1 VTALQPR
8 DPVTVV
14 EHDDADRRPRP
25 GGKTYSARV
34 TQVARL
40 YVAVAYDDPE
50 LARDG
55 TGLFFAESGWRAF
68 DGQFRWRLRGPD
80 GWLS

>member
-1 VTALQPR
+1 VSALQPR
-8 DPVTVV
+8 DRVTAV

-25 GGKTYSARV
+25 GGRTYGACV
-34 TQVARL
+34 TQVTRL
-40 YVAVAYDDPE
+40 YVAVTYDDPE
-50 LARDG
+50 RAGSVTD
-55 TGLFFAESGWRAF
+55 LFYAESGWRAW